1 MTKPRLKKM
10 TGQHHGFTL
19 LEMMVVI
26 AVIGILALMAV
37 PSFQE
42 LIVREQIVVA
52 VPLADIAKTPIAAS
66 WALTQ
71 TFPHDN
77 TGAGLPAADKIVN
90 NFVSAL
96 LVQDGVIHLT
106 FGIRAH
112 STIIGKV
119 LTIRPAVV
127 EDAPVVPVTWV
138 CANAVGPDKMTVKG
152 ENKTTVPNQYLPLG
166 CRAPGQ

>member
-1 MTKPRLKKM
+1 M

-19 LEMMVVI
+19 VEMMVVI

-42 LIVREQIVVA
+42 RIVREQIVAA

-66 WALTQ
+66 WAMTQ
-71 TFPHDN
+71 SFPPDN
-77 TGAGLPAADKIVN
+77 TSAGLPAADKIVN
-90 NFVSAL
+90 NFITAL
-96 LVQDGVIHLT
+96 SVQDGVIHLT
-106 FGIRAH
+106 FGNRAH

-119 LTIRPAVV
+119 LTLRPAVV

-138 CANAVGPDKMTVKG
+138 CANAMGPDKMMVKG

-166 CRAPGQ
+166 CRASGQ